1 MARRSR
7 KAAEAITETAKGKTY
22 SKYHVAIYARLSK
35 EKEET
40 IERGTIENQIN
51 MVKDF
56 VCRQSDMEIADIY
69 VDDSVSGTSFDRP
82 GFDRLI
88 ADMKKGLFNTIAVK
102 DLSRLGR
109 DYIETGNLIER
120 IFPLFG
126 IRFIAI
132 TDGYDSVKA
141 PSELMVSVTNIANA
155 LYAQDISRKICSSKR
170 TKMEQGIPVG
180 TVVYGYRIERDA
192 AGKRIMVIDDEPAE
206 VIREI
211 YRRFIAG
218 EKKMSIAAI
227 LNGRHI
233 PTPFQYRFR
242 DQPEKLAGNEHLQ
255 WTLANIT
262 KILQDETYTGKYVIG
277 KDIKRLYLHEKRH
290 IAPDS
295 EWLVFENHHP
305 SIISRE
311 YYDKAQAMVVRQGY
325 VRQKEENIFRGKV
338 VCGCCGSAYC
348 VFKNHGDRYYMC
360 AGKRRYGAK
369 NSGCSSNS
377 VSKKYFYDTVFDA
390 IQDVIRLLLD
400 EEAAIRA
407 YQRSEKGSMQRMA
420 YRESLDRITSEIS
433 RSDELK
439 NGLYADFCEG
449 LLSED
454 EYLTMNRQ
462 YTEKVDLLRK
472 KLAKTKESIKRFDAL
487 PMDNE
492 KVGQAI
498 REFKGKRKL
507 TKQMVEAFIE
517 RITVYENR
525 RMEIRFGFDDE
536 LKLLNG
542 SKNYREAAAQ

>member
-7 KAAEAITETAKGKTY
+7 TSAKTEMSETEKGKASIEY
-22 SKYHVAIYARLSK
+22 RVAIYARLSK

-51 MVKDF
+51 MVRDF

-69 VDDSVSGTSFDRP
+69 VDDSVSGTRFDRP
-82 GFDRLI
+82 GFERLI
-88 ADMKKGLFNTIAVK
+88 ADMKNGLFNTIAVK
-102 DLSRLGR
+102 DLSLLGR

-141 PSELMVSVTNIANA
+141 PSQLMVSVANIANA

-192 AGKRIMVIDDEPAE
+192 AGKSIMVIDDEPAE

-211 YRRFIAG
+211 YSRFIAG
-218 EKKMSIAAI
+218 ERKMAIAAD

-242 DQPEKLAGNEHLQ
+242 EHPEKLGGKEHLQ
-255 WTLANIT
+255 WTLSNIT
-262 KILQDETYTGKYVIG
+262 KLLQDETYTGRYVSG
-277 KDIKRLYLHEKRH
+277 KDIKRLYLHEERH
-290 IAPDS
+290 VTPES
-295 EWLVFENHHP
+295 EWLVFEDHHP
-305 SIISRE
+305 AIISRE
-311 YYDKAQAMVVRQGY
+311 DYDKALAMVVRQGY
-325 VRQKEENIFRGKV
+325 IRQKEENIFRGKV
-338 VCGCCGSAYC
+338 VCGCCGSTYC

-360 AGKRRYGAK
+360 ARKRRYGAK

-377 VSKKYFYDTVFDA
+377 VSKKYFHDAVFDA

-400 EEAAIRA
+400 EDAVIRA
-407 YQRSEKGSMQRMA
+407 HQRSEEGRRQRMV
-420 YRESLDRITSEIS
+420 YRESMDRITSEIS
-433 RSDELK
+433 RSEELK
-439 NGLYADFCEG
+439 SGLYADFCEG

-454 EYLTMNRQ
+454 EYLTMNRK

-472 KLAKTKESIKRFDAL
+472 SLRKRRN
-487 PMDNE
+487 P
-492 KVGQAI
+492 
-498 REFKGKRKL
+498 
-507 TKQMVEAFIE
+507 
-517 RITVYENR
+517 
-525 RMEIRFGFDDE
+525 
-536 LKLLNG
+536 
-542 SKNYREAAAQ
+542 